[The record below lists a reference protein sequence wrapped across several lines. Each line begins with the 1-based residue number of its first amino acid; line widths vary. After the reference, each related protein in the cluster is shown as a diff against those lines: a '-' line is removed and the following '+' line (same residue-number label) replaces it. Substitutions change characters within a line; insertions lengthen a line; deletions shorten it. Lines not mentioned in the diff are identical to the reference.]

1 MKTLFL
7 SIVLLGLVA
16 ALQAQD
22 PLSFPS
28 EELNVRL
35 GGPVGRDGGNALT
48 LSVGSSWEP
57 VAVVTEGQLTLRP
70 CPGAVR
76 DGIPCAG
83 RRQGPSWGQG

>member
-1 MKTLFL
+1 METLFL

-35 GGPVGRDGGNALT
+35 GGPVGRDGKC
-48 LSVGSSWEP
+48 P
-57 VAVVTEGQLTLRP
+57 DP
-70 CPGAVR
+70 CQWAAPGAC
-76 DGIPCAG
+76 GSG
-83 RRQGPSWGQG
+83 H